1 MFKEIGQIASLIK
14 NMPKIREEM
23 EKFQGKMTQIT
34 AEGDAGGGMVK
45 VKVNGRMEILNCT
58 LSEEAIKLQ
67 DKELLED
74 LIVGAVNQALTKVRQ
89 NVAEET
95 QKMAVG
101 LGVPPGMNLPGIG

>member
-23 EKFQGKMTQIT
+23 DKLHGKMTQIT

-45 VKVNGRMEILNCT
+45 VKVNGRMEIQACALSDEAMKLN
-58 LSEEAIKLQ
+58 

-74 LIVGAVNQALTKVRQ
+74 LIVAAVNQALTKVRQ
-89 NVAEET
+89 SVAEET
-95 QKMAVG
+95 AKMATD
-101 LGVPPGMNLPGIG
+101 LGVPAGLKIPGLG